1 MLTIFTVPKPFVGHI
16 KIIQRNAIQS
26 WLKLSINCEI
36 ILFGDEIGV
45 AQIAKEFNIR
55 HISKI
60 SLNKFGTPLINEVFL
75 KAQKVAQY
83 QRLVYINADIILMSD
98 FIQAVQYIDNPL
110 FIMAGRRWDIEVKEE
125 INFNEIDW
133 ENKLHSRIVKDGK
146 FHGFSGIDYF
156 VFPRGLLINL
166 PPFAVGRPG
175 WDNWLIYHAHS
186 INVPVIDASD
196 VITVIHQN
204 HKPIYRSKHKEV
216 QKNLE
221 LTGSFSNMC
230 TLRDADWILT
240 HRGLK
245 RPPFFRR
252 ILAKLSFSYP
262 GRLILLVKRKL
273 QRHIIG

>member
-16 KIIQRNAIQS
+16 KIIQKNAIQS

-98 FIQAVQYIDNPL
+98 FIQAVQYIKSPL
-110 FIMAGRRWDIEVKEE
+110 FIMAGRRWDIEVKKE

-133 ENKLHSRIVKDGK
+133 ENKLRSHIINRGK
-146 FHGFSGIDYF
+146 LHGFSGIDYF
-156 VFPRGLLINL
+156 VFPRRLLINM

-175 WDNWLIYHAHS
+175 WDNCLIYHMHS
-186 INVPVIDASD
+186 INVPIIDASE
-196 VITVIHQN
+196 VATVIHQN
-204 HKPIYRSKHKEV
+204 HKSIYHSKREEV

-221 LTGSFSNMC
+221 LTGGFSNMC

-240 HRGLK
+240 YGGLK
-245 RPPFFRR
+245 RPSFLRR
-252 ILAKLSFSYP
+252 FLVKLSFFYL
-262 GRLILLVKRKL
+262 GRLIISLKRKL
-273 QRHIIG
+273 QRYIVG